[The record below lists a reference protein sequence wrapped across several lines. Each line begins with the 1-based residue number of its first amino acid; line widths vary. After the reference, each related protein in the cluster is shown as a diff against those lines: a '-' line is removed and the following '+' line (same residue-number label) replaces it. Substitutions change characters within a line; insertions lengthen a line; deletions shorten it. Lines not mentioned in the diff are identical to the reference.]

1 MMKANSLEELALHSL
16 QDIYDAEQQALKAMP
31 KMMQA
36 ASSQELKMAFQQHQQ
51 ETEQQV
57 QRLEQ
62 LFEMMGQKPQ
72 GVTCVAM
79 QGLIKEAQEVLTMQ
93 GDPAVKDAAIIAAAQ
108 KQEHYEI
115 ASYGTA
121 ATWAKLLGMND
132 AKMLLGQTL
141 AEEER
146 ADKLL
151 TQIAERTVNARAV

>member
-1 MMKANSLEELALHSL
+1 MKANSLEELALHSL

-31 KMMQA
+31 QMMQA
-36 ASSQELKMAFQQHQQ
+36 ASSQELKVAFQQHQQ
-51 ETEQQV
+51 ETQQQV

-62 LFEMMGQKPQ
+62 LFQMMGEKPQ

-79 QGLIKEAQEVLTMQ
+79 QGLIKEAQEVLAMQ

-115 ASYGTA
+115 AAYGTA

-132 AKMLLGQTL
+132 AKTLLGQTL

-146 ADKLL
+146 TDKLL

>member
-1 MMKANSLEELALHSL
+1 MKANSLEELALHSL

-31 KMMQA
+31 QMMQA

-51 ETEQQV
+51 ETQQQV

-62 LFEMMGQKPQ
+62 LFQMMGEKPQ

-79 QGLIKEAQEVLTMQ
+79 QGLIKEAQEVLAMQ

-115 ASYGTA
+115 AAYGTA

-132 AKMLLGQTL
+132 AKTLLGQTL

-146 ADKLL
+146 TDKLL

>member
-16 QDIYDAEQQALKAMP
+16 QDIYDAEQQALKVMP

-36 ASSQELKMAFQQHQQ
+36 ASSQELKMALQQHQQ

-62 LFEMMGQKPQ
+62 LFQMMGQKPQ

-108 KQEHYEI
+108 KLEHYEI

-121 ATWAKLLGMND
+121 ATWAELLGMND

-146 ADKLL
+146 TDKLL
-151 TQIAERTVNARAV
+151 TQIAKRTVNARAV

>member
-1 MMKANSLEELALHSL
+1 MKANSLEELALHSL

-31 KMMQA
+31 QMMQA
-36 ASSQELKMAFQQHQQ
+36 ASSQELKMVFQQHQQ
-51 ETEQQV
+51 ETQQQV

-62 LFEMMGQKPQ
+62 LFQMMGEKPQ

-79 QGLIKEAQEVLTMQ
+79 QGLIKEAQEVLAMQ

-115 ASYGTA
+115 AAYGTA

-132 AKMLLGQTL
+132 AKTLLGQTL

-146 ADKLL
+146 TDKLL

>member
-1 MMKANSLEELALHSL
+1 
-16 QDIYDAEQQALKAMP
+16 
-31 KMMQA
+31 
-36 ASSQELKMAFQQHQQ
+36 MAFQQHQQ
-51 ETEQQV
+51 ETQQQV

-62 LFEMMGQKPQ
+62 LFQMMGEKPQ

-79 QGLIKEAQEVLTMQ
+79 QGLIKEAQEVLAMQ

-115 ASYGTA
+115 AAYGTA

-132 AKMLLGQTL
+132 AKTLLGQTL

-146 ADKLL
+146 TDKLL

>member
-62 LFEMMGQKPQ
+62 LFQMMGQKPQ

-79 QGLIKEAQEVLTMQ
+79 QGLIKETQEVLTMQ

-108 KQEHYEI
+108 KLEHYEI

-121 ATWAKLLGMND
+121 ATWAELLGMND

-146 ADKLL
+146 TDKLL
-151 TQIAERTVNARAV
+151 TQIAKRTVNARAV